1 MKKITLSLSN
11 IRFSA
16 LSLLMVVGL
25 FFASS
30 AYAADITYAVATG
43 DWTDANWTPQAPV
56 AGDNIIIPTGA
67 ILTVSTDLSAT
78 IFNKVTVNEGG
89 KLIISATGN
98 LNIQQ
103 TIALTTVLNIVG
115 GEVSNAGTLTIKQT
129 LANTSTVPLQFSE
142 NVNVEGKFTNTGTLL
157 IDNTASSN
165 SSTSGKCISF
175 TQTSQISRMKFGG
188 TMTFN
193 SKTGAR
199 FIEVMSAAKV
209 EFDGTA
215 VIGSSSDYKNFR
227 LMHFGSSCNVTIA
240 PTADITFYS
249 GFAATNGAI
258 TFSNNQVVQVTNKGK
273 LTIFGGSA
281 VTGYGIYIN
290 PQLASTLNGTS
301 TFTNEG
307 TLIIDGNFPLGCI
320 YLNGTNT
327 STLATFTNTLGAT
340 STLRNT
346 GVAATAVPIRAS
358 ATLPTVLTNA
368 GTMNV
373 SNTAMDASIGTSFNT
388 YTNTGTVNFS
398 FTTAVDN
405 FSDIKGN
412 VYANNQNIYVNLASD
427 ASVQLQLTDMTGRL
441 IKQIAVKGQNNVINT
456 TGLKGIYIVR
466 LFTSEGNYSQKV
478 SL

>member
-1 MKKITLSLSN
+1 MQKITLSLSN
-11 IRFSA
+11 IRISMLA
-16 LSLLMVVGL
+16 LMMVFGM
-25 FFASS
+25 FFYSTAN
-30 AYAADITYAVATG
+30 AADITYGAVTG

-78 IFNKVTVNEGG
+78 VFNKVTVNEGG

-103 TIALTTVLNIVG
+103 TTALTTVLNIVG
-115 GEVSNAGTLTIKQT
+115 GEVSNAGTLTIKQM

-142 NVNVEGKFTNTGTLL
+142 NANVEGKFTNTGTLL

-165 SSTSGKCISF
+165 TSTSGKCISF

-199 FIEVMSAAKV
+199 FIEVMSNAKV

-215 VIGSSSDYKNFR
+215 VIGSTSDYKNFR
-227 LMHFGSSCNVTIA
+227 LMHFGSSCTVTIA

-273 LTIFGGSA
+273 LTIYGGPA
-281 VTGYGIYIN
+281 VTGYGLYIN
-290 PQLASTLNGTS
+290 PQLASSLNGNS

-320 YLNGTNT
+320 YLNGANANTLASFINT
-327 STLATFTNTLGAT
+327 SSATATLKNSGVTAT
-340 STLRNT
+340 S
-346 GVAATAVPIRAS
+346 VPIRAS
-358 ATLPTVLTNA
+358 ATLPTVLNNA
-368 GTMNV
+368 GTMNL
-373 SNTAMDASIGTSFNT
+373 SSTAMDATIATSFNT
-388 YTNTGTVNFS
+388 YTNTGTVNFN
-398 FTTAVDN
+398 FTTAVDKI
-405 FSDIKGN
+405 SDLLGK
-412 VYANNQNIYVNLASD
+412 VYVSGQNIYVNLVSD
-427 ASVQLQLTDMTGRL
+427 NSAHLQLTDMTGR
-441 IKQIAVKGQNNVINT
+441 IVKTALLSNQNNSLSVNN
-456 TGLKGIYIVR
+456 LKGIYIIR
-466 LFTSEGNYSQKV
+466 ITSEKGYFTQKV
-478 SL
+478 NL